1 MARQAKPFPNI
12 VIWAWMR
19 NVLGLCGTELMI
31 FAYLFSQT
39 FDSVHRCYT
48 ALSDME
54 EWFGV
59 TRQTIS
65 RNIDRLVENGFVVKE
80 CKREESGFLKHN
92 NYAINTETVVN
103 LCEASDYDNY
113 KNFIQSYGMMLKERY
128 PQDSANI
135 DDYMSSLLA
144 WHMNK
149 NIEIRITLNEI
160 ANLLS
165 SDTSSASL
173 TEALEAIRK
182 VAKKP
187 ERKRNNIVK
196 HTQNDSDAM
205 ELFKTTTKR
214 KSRTTKARDKYA
226 LTVEFITVNAGGNQE
241 LQTLLLN
248 FLETQSG
255 RAFSVDQW
263 RCQLNTLLDGC
274 GTVDRMIESVRNSYV
289 NNYRALYYED
299 RSLVDMKKKMDAI
312 TEYVESDGEGNDH
325 LKDALIRYVTE
336 TPKGKSYTIGQFT
349 QALRTLSSLC
359 KTLEQKIASVEKSYE
374 NSYSALAYP
383 NYGDTACQE
392 TDIDKKHEAVD
403 KFISD
408 GSYYLVTGLKEAL
421 YSYIDTTKTGK
432 SMSINLFT
440 IALDG
445 LRLYCF
451 DDDEKI
457 IKVNMAIQNNSAKFA
472 TEDFEETRRLKAK
485 LTTRSKTADN
495 LDRAR
500 KQKVVQYKM
509 KHLDDPRVASV
520 VIPTFTEFM

>member
-1 MARQAKPFPNI
+1 MAKQAKPFPNI

-59 TRQTIS
+59 TRQTVS
-65 RNIDRLVENGFVVKE
+65 RNIDRLVTQGFVIKE
-80 CKREESGFLKHN
+80 CNRDNVGFLKHN
-92 NYAINTETVVN
+92 NYAINTENVVS
-103 LCEASDYDNY
+103 LCESSDYENY
-113 KNFIQSYGMMLKERY
+113 KNFIQSYGLMLKERY
-128 PQDSANI
+128 PNDSANI

-149 NIEIRITLNEI
+149 DIEIRITLNEI
-160 ANLLS
+160 ASLLS
-165 SDTSSASL
+165 SDDNAVSL
-173 TEALEAIRK
+173 TDALDAIRK

-187 ERKRNNIVK
+187 EPIISKTPRG
-196 HTQNDSDAM
+196 HDYSDTA
-205 ELFKTTTKR
+205 ELFKTTKKR
-214 KSRTTKARDKYA
+214 KTRASKSRDKYA
-226 LTVEFITVNAGGNQE
+226 ITVEFITVNAHGNQE
-241 LQTLLLN
+241 LQDLLLK

-263 RCQLNTLLDGC
+263 RCQLNALLDGC
-274 GTVDRMIESVRNSYV
+274 GTTEKMIESVRNSYV

-299 RSLVDMKKKMDAI
+299 RSLVDMHKKYSAI
-312 TEYVESDGEGNDH
+312 DCYVHENCEDNER
-325 LKDALIRYVTE
+325 LKNALVKYVSE
-336 TPKGKSYTIGQFT
+336 TPKGKSYTIGQFE
-349 QALRTLSSLC
+349 QALKTLSDLC
-359 KTLEQKIASVEKSYE
+359 PSTEQKIASVEKSYA

-383 NYGDTACQE
+383 NYGSSVATE
-392 TDIDKKHEAVD
+392 VDIDKKHEAID
-403 KFISD
+403 EFIVN
-408 GSYYLVTGLKEAL
+408 GSYYLVDGLRESL
-421 YSYIDTTKTGK
+421 YNYVDTTNAGK
-432 SMSINLFT
+432 SMSISLFT
-440 IALDG
+440 TVLEG

-451 DDDEKI
+451 NDDEKI
-457 IKVNMAIQNNSAKFA
+457 IKVRMAIQNNSSKFA

-500 KQKVVQYKM
+500 KQKAVQHKM
-509 KHLDDPRVASV
+509 KHPEDSRVANV
-520 VIPTFTEFM
+520 VIPTFTEFL